1 MSTSRMYQRQ
11 VSSRPRVVE
20 RIISSRVTLE
30 PASKVR
36 LSLGN
41 ANSCPESLAA
51 SDVYKRQVS
60 TPSRSQSILS
70 ASAPLS
76 YTDVIPGR
84 DPSTMA
90 KPGAGSAPG
99 PLDSVMGSDDSV
111 SPTLVVPGFAPAN
124 TVRPCSASRPLAV
137 QYVRIMRSATALGG
151 RIVSYRPAGSSIRFS
166 HQASLWVTSAASA
179 SAKSVVAWPTHAEPM
194 RAACLAL
201 SSTLPELITV
211 RRRAPA
217 LVASHTVETWCSA

>member
-30 PASKVR
+30 RASNVR
-36 LSLGN
+36 LALGN

-51 SDVYKRQVS
+51 ARVYGRRVS

-76 YTDVIPGR
+76 YTDVIPGS
-84 DPSTMA
+84 DASTMA
-90 KPGAGSAPG
+90 NPGAGSVPG
-99 PLDSVMGSDDSV
+99 PLDSVMGIHDSV
-111 SPTLVVPGFAPAN
+111 SPILVVPGCVPAN

-166 HQASLWVTSAASA
+166 HQASLCVTSAASA
-179 SAKSVVAWPTHAEPM
+179 SASTSAKSVVAWPTHAEPM
-194 RAACLAL
+194 RSACLAL
-201 SSTLPELITV
+201 SSTCLLYTSDDADE
-211 RRRAPA
+211 
-217 LVASHTVETWCSA
+217 